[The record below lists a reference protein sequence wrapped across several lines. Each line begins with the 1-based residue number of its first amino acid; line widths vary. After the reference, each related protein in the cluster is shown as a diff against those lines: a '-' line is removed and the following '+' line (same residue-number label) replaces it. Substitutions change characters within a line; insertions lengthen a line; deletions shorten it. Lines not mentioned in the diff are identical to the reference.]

1 MLTSK
6 FVSEDQP
13 NVKLIA
19 RASNIAHWFIQN
31 FADNMGGLV
40 STKDARAEIL
50 GELFAG
56 PTTAGDINAHGRAC
70 ALLNLNVENISGV
83 NHIEF
88 SLINLK
94 RCTSFLLGRGRVSH
108 SIELVQNP
116 LVLESGPRPA
126 LAV

>member
-19 RASNIAHWFIQN
+19 RASNIAHWFIRN
-31 FADNMGGLV
+31 YAENAGCLV
-40 STKDARAEIL
+40 STKNARAEIL
-50 GELFAG
+50 GALFVG
-56 PTTAGDINAHGRAC
+56 PPSNGDINAHGRAS
-70 ALLNLNVENISGV
+70 ALLNLNMENISGV

-108 SIELVQNP
+108 SIELVRNP